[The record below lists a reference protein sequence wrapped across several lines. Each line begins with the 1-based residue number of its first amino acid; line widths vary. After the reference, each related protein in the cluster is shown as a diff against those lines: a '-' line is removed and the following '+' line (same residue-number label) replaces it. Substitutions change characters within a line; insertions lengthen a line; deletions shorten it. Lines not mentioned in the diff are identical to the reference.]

1 MTTKRFPRQRHWSPL
16 CYGRTTAL
24 EALVYFQKYTDEN
37 LGLDE
42 LYISH
47 GKLRER
53 EVLLTIK
60 K

>member
-1 MTTKRFPRQRHWSPL
+1 M

-37 LGLDE
+37 LGLDK